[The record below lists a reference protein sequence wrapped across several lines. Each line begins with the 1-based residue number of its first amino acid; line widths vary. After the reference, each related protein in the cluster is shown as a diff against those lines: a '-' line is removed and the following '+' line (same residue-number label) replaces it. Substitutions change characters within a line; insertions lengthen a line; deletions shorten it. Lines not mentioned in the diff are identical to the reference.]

1 MRTVIGVDA
10 GGTST
15 KALLVDATGLR
26 CGAGRSGPGNPTSA
40 GADRA
45 ARHWLEATLAAWG
58 ARTDAALEP
67 PAAVVVTAAGVPS
80 DEVRSTVAAGLA
92 AAGLSSTV
100 ESVGDALGA
109 YFSAASE
116 PDGAVIIVGTGT
128 TAAQVVG
135 GELART
141 ADGLGWLLGDAG
153 SGFWIGREVLR
164 AVAADLD
171 GQGPRTALTPLLL
184 ADIELPDI
192 EPVPWRPPTLTALV
206 SWTYARRPVELAAH
220 APLVLQAAGDPVA
233 DAIVAEASRLV
244 LSRVERMMADDGP
257 LVLTG
262 GLLGEGSP
270 IAAALAARW
279 PGRCRRAA
287 DGTAGAALLA
297 LRRAGVDAGP
307 SHLARVRGEWPDPDT
322 GVHHLR

>member
-1 MRTVIGVDA
+1 MRSVIGVDA

-15 KALLVDATGLR
+15 KALLVDESGR
-26 CGAGRSGPGNPTSA
+26 RRGFGRSGPGNPTSA
-40 GADRA
+40 GADLA
-45 ARHWLEATLAAWG
+45 ARHWLEATLAAWES
-58 ARTDAALEP
+58 RTDADLQP
-67 PAAVVVTAAGVPS
+67 PAAVVITAAGVPS
-80 DEVRSTVAAGLA
+80 DEVRARVSAGLDA
-92 AAGLSSTV
+92 VGLPCPV

-171 GQGPRTALTPLLL
+171 GQGPATALTPLLL
-184 ADIELPDI
+184 ADIELPDV
-192 EPVPWRPPTLTALV
+192 PAVPWRPPVLTALV

-220 APLVLQAAGDPVA
+220 APLALRAAGDPVA

-244 LSRVERMMADDGP
+244 LSRVERVMADDGP

-270 IAAALAARW
+270 LAAALADRW
-279 PGRCRRAA
+279 PSRCRRAA

-307 SHLARVRGEWPDPDT
+307 SHLARVRGEDAPDA
-322 GVHHLR
+322 